1 MGLRDELLTLQADF
15 KQTKQNTL
23 KRLLQES
30 RVWLEETCQRRRW
43 ELSEEFERDEK
54 MRKEDTDQQAAELEE
69 RQRQEEQVASIAHT
83 YTGPITAPHRTTFT
97 EPSLHRHCTVTLHC
111 TITALSPLS
120 FHRHCT
126 ITAPSLHHRC
136 TVAAPSQH
144 CRCIIA

>member
-69 RQRQEEQVASIAHT
+69 RQRQEEQELKDRIYGLMHKSMK
-83 YTGPITAPHRTTFT
+83 Y
-97 EPSLHRHCTVTLHC
+97 SN
-111 TITALSPLS
+111 TALEYFIDL
-120 FHRHCT
+120 CM
-126 ITAPSLHHRC
+126 
-136 TVAAPSQH
+136 
-144 CRCIIA
+144 